1 MKQQKNAE
9 KKIKRIR
16 VLERPIDA
24 LTQEEALEIIR
35 RNWKNRD
42 RVMHIITANPE
53 TIYCCGRDK
62 TLEQCMEEADMV
74 TADGTGVVLASRLMG
89 SPLPQRVAGYDLMRR
104 ALFEA
109 EQLEIP
115 VFLLG
120 AEPEVLR
127 QAVEKISS
135 EHPALNLAGSHHGY
149 FREEEEEEAI
159 LRKITAA
166 RPGLLLVA
174 MGVPRQEKW
183 IWQHKEKLPPC
194 VAIGVGGS
202 FDILAGKTKRAP
214 LWMQKSGL
222 EWLYRLAKEPRRLRR
237 IALVLPLFLFKV
249 TVCSLQNRLPSKN
262 KE

>member
-1 MKQQKNAE
+1 MKQQESAE
-9 KKIKRIR
+9 KKFKRIR

-35 RNWKNRD
+35 RDWKNRD

-53 TIYCCGRDK
+53 TIYCCSRDQ
-62 TLEQCMEEADMV
+62 TLEQCMEEAEMV
-74 TADGTGVVLASRLMG
+74 TADGSGVVLASRLMG

-104 ALFEA
+104 ALVEA

-120 AEPEVLR
+120 AEPQVLR
-127 QAVEKISS
+127 QAVEKIKN
-135 EHPALNLAGSHHGY
+135 EHPALTLAGSHHGY
-149 FREEEEEEAI
+149 FREEEEEAI
-159 LRKITAA
+159 LREITAA

-174 MGVPRQEKW
+174 MGVPRQERW
-183 IWQHKEKLPPC
+183 IWRYKKKLPPC

-214 LWMQKSGL
+214 LWMQKSGM
-222 EWLYRLAKEPRRLRR
+222 EWLYRLTREPRRLRR
-237 IALVLPLFLFKV
+237 IALILPLFLFKV
-249 TVCSLQNRLPSKN
+249 TLRSLQNRAPSKN
-262 KE
+262 RE